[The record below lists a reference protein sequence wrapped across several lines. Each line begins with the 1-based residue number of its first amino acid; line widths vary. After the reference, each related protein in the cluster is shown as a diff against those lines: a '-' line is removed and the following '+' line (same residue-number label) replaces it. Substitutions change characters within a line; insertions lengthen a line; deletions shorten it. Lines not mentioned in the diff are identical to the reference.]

1 MKTMSMRS
9 AQVSVNLEPV
19 AVERTD
25 GTAREDWAGVVEQ
38 MLTGDRAAQLRLAR
52 LVTGFLA
59 HWGAYDFRAEW
70 PDLVQDV
77 LLAVIR
83 AAREGRVRNAQ
94 AVVGY
99 VRSIAHHKLMDRLR
113 AHVRRAEDETAA
125 PEGDGAPLGRVQACA
140 ADQDVVAGVRRALER
155 LPERKRRVVFA
166 VYGEGK
172 TYDQVAEETGIPLGS
187 VKRYLREGMAILRR
201 DFAVELEAE

>member
-1 MKTMSMRS
+1 MSMRT
-9 AQVSVNLEPV
+9 AQVSAGEALAPR
-19 AVERTD
+19 ERT
-25 GTAREDWAGVVEQ
+25 GETAREGWAGVVER
-38 MLTGDRAAQLRLAR
+38 MLAGDRAAQLRLAR

-83 AAREGRVRNAQ
+83 ATREGRVRKAE

-113 AHVRRAEDETAA
+113 AHVRHAEDSTEPLEAEETAPGSA
-125 PEGDGAPLGRVQACA
+125 RACP
-140 ADQDVVAGVRRALER
+140 ADQDVVTDVRRALER
-155 LPERKRRVVFA
+155 LPERKHRVLFA

-172 TYDQVAEETGIPLGS
+172 TYEQAAEETGIPLGS
-187 VKRYLREGMAILRR
+187 VKRYLREGMEALRR
-201 DFAVELEAE
+201 EFTVELEQA